1 MKPEKFIVHVL
12 EIALY
17 TSVCLELGFITGA
30 LCGGS
35 WDFSWYE
42 LEAICYVF
50 LVWAGF
56 KIWAE
61 ILEELRGI
69 NEKLKEN
76 ETKNLSNP

>member
-1 MKPEKFIVHVL
+1 MKPEKFIVCVL

-17 TSVCLELGFITGA
+17 TSVCVELGFITGA

-35 WDFSWYE
+35 WDFSWYG

-56 KIWAE
+56 KIWSE
-61 ILEELRGI
+61 ILENLKEI
-69 NEKLKEN
+69 NDKLKKDE
-76 ETKNLSNP
+76 

>member
-1 MKPEKFIVHVL
+1 MKVKPEEFIVRVL

-17 TSVCLELGFITGA
+17 SSVCLELGFITGA

-35 WDFSWYE
+35 WDFSWYG
-42 LEAICYVF
+42 LEAICYIF

-56 KIWAE
+56 KIWTE

-69 NEKLKEN
+69 NKKLEGDEKTE
-76 ETKNLSNP
+76 

>member
-1 MKPEKFIVHVL
+1 MKPEKFIVETL

-17 TSVCLELGFITGA
+17 TCVCLELGFITGA
-30 LCGGS
+30 LFGGS
-35 WDFSWYE
+35 LNFSWYG

-61 ILEELRGI
+61 ILGHLREI
-69 NEKLKEN
+69 NEKLKED
-76 ETKNLSNP
+76 ETETL

>member
-1 MKPEKFIVHVL
+1 MKPEKFIVRVL

-17 TSVCLELGFITGA
+17 ASVCVELGFITGA

-35 WDFSWYE
+35 WDFSWYG

-56 KIWAE
+56 KIWSE
-61 ILEELRGI
+61 ILENLKEI
-69 NEKLKEN
+69 NDKLKRDE
-76 ETKNLSNP
+76 

>member
-1 MKPEKFIVHVL
+1 MKPEKFIVRVL

-17 TSVCLELGFITGA
+17 GSVCIELGFITGA

-35 WDFSWYE
+35 WDFSWYG

-56 KIWAE
+56 KIWSE
-61 ILEELRGI
+61 ILENLKEI
-69 NEKLKEN
+69 NDKLKRDE
-76 ETKNLSNP
+76 